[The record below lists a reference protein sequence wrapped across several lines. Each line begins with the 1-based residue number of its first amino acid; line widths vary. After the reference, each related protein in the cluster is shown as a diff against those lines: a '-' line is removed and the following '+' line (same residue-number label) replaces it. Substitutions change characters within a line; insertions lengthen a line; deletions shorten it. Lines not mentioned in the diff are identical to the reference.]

1 MSIIQRLRHS
11 ARRVR
16 QTLGDFQN
24 GPRLLGSI
32 VSRSIVGRPDEL
44 DFRVDDRLSLL
55 CPNRPG
61 ARVPVYEVFAED
73 TYRLQWFTGD
83 LGDDPVAV
91 DIGAHIGCFSLAFA
105 VQHPLGRVE
114 AFEAS
119 PSTARY
125 LEKNVERNGLND
137 RVRCHQQAVAAEN
150 GTLEFAD
157 NIGGS
162 SLNGLT
168 APDGAQK
175 INVPCVSIASAF
187 ARAGVNVAVVKIDTE
202 GAEYD
207 MILGSQTEEW
217 SGVRRVVMEYHDVP
231 GHSWSE
237 LETFFGK
244 AGFLTV
250 AHDSVGPRQGTVWLS
265 REDLT

>member
-1 MSIIQRLRHS
+1 MSRIDRFRHS

-16 QTLGDFQN
+16 QTMTAFQN
-24 GPRLLGSI
+24 GPQLLSGI
-32 VSRSIVGRPDEL
+32 ISRPGRPRDL
-44 DFRVDDRLSLL
+44 VFRVDDRLSVL
-55 CPNRPG
+55 CPNKPG

-73 TYRLQWFTGD
+73 TYRLPWFTGD

-105 VQHPLGRVE
+105 AQHSQGRIE

-119 PSTARY
+119 PSTAYY
-125 LEKNVERNGLND
+125 LERNVERNGLSAQ
-137 RVRCHQQAVAAEN
+137 VRCHREAVAGAS
-150 GTLEFAD
+150 GMLEFAD
-157 NIGGS
+157 NSGGS

-168 APDGAQK
+168 APQGAKRIQ
-175 INVPCVSIASAF
+175 VPCVSIADAF
-187 ARAGVNVAVVKIDTE
+187 DRAGTKVSVVKIDTE

-207 MILGSQTEEW
+207 MVLGSQTDEW
-217 SGVRRVVMEYHDVP
+217 SDVRRVVMEYHDVP

-237 LETFFGK
+237 LEEFFVK

-250 AHDSVGPRQGTVWLS
+250 AHEPVSLRQGTVWLS
-265 REDLT
+265 REVLT